1 MTQRDERPIP
11 RLLPYYLAQALG
23 MAALGSVIALLGDIR
38 DTFELSETRLGLIV
52 GAGFLTAFV
61 TQLTL
66 GKLADRGYAPAMVRF
81 GLIATAAS
89 MVAFAFSDSFWEFL
103 LARAVLGV
111 AVGIAQPAVRRTVIL
126 ADQENTGRNIGRL
139 GMTEVIG
146 FALGPAIAGLLA
158 EAGSLDLPF
167 FVLAATI
174 IVVVLTM
181 GMPEADDKAQSGD
194 DSMSSLEL
202 LRDPRLL
209 GTLVI
214 VASEFILIGGYEAVW
229 AVMLTDLGAKT
240 WQIGVSF
247 TIFAIPLGALAP
259 LGGAWAQRSGGLRLT
274 IIALGSSAV
283 VAFLF
288 GVIDTLSGLVVV
300 ALVAAIGSGLGF
312 PAGLYLFS
320 QTAADERQAAAQG
333 LMGATEVLFGGLS
346 AVLAAWLYDAHGRAT
361 VWVVVPI
368 LMLGLLLIG
377 VAVRGRTPVPAPV
390 VSRDG

>member
-1 MTQRDERPIP
+1 MTPRDDRPTP

-38 DTFELSETRLGLIV
+38 DSFEISETRLGLIV

-61 TQLTL
+61 TQITL
-66 GKLADRGYAPAMVRF
+66 GKLADRGYAPAMIRF
-81 GLIATAAS
+81 GLIATAVS
-89 MVAFAFSDSFWEFL
+89 MVGFAFGDSFWDFL
-103 LARAVLGV
+103 VARAVLGV
-111 AVGIAQPAVRRTVIL
+111 AVGIAQPAIRRTVIL
-126 ADQENTGRNIGRL
+126 AEKENTGRNIGRL

-146 FALGPAIAGLLA
+146 FALGPGIAGLLA
-158 EAGSLDLPF
+158 GAGSLDLPF

-174 IVVVLTM
+174 IAVVLTM
-181 GMPEADDKAQSGD
+181 GMPEADDKAQSSD
-194 DSMSSLEL
+194 NNMSSLEL

-229 AVMLTDLGAKT
+229 AVMLTDLDAKT

-288 GVIDTLSGLVVV
+288 GVIDTLAGLVVV

-333 LMGATEVLFGGLS
+333 LMGATEVLFGGLA

-361 VWVVVPI
+361 VWVIVPI

-377 VAVRGRTPVPAPV
+377 VVVRGRTPAPTPV
-390 VSRDG
+390 VSP

>member
-38 DTFELSETRLGLIV
+38 DTSELSETRLGLIV